1 MNRVSWSGNVML
13 CALPSTFVV
22 DAVVRMACFF
32 DGCVKGTA
40 CSLKGFVRPD
50 NETKDMAL

>member
-1 MNRVSWSGNVML
+1 ML
-13 CALPSTFVV
+13 CALPSTFIV